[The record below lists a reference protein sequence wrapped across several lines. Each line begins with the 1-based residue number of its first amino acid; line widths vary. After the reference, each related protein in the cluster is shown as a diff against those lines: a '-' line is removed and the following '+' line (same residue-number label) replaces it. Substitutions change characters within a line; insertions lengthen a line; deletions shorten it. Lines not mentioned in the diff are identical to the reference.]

1 MKVTVK
7 SFIPHWYCKQ
17 EAKIEKSPSLSVLP
31 FPPQKLQT
39 PRVICISTDA
49 ENLEQKALLLQK
61 QRERVSKNLNKSGDL
76 FFLLAPNLMN

>member
-17 EAKIEKSPSLSVLP
+17 EAKIEKSPSLSALP

-49 ENLEQKALLLQK
+49 ENLEQKASTFFTITEA
-61 QRERVSKNLNKSGDL
+61 ERKGVRKPK
-76 FFLLAPNLMN
+76 